1 MADSK
6 DKPRKKV
13 ELGSVRVN
21 PSDAPLVHK
30 ARQKV
35 SLWLLKG
42 GDEAQNYL
50 PVRLGGVLTPGQ
62 FIDWAV
68 TYANVRAGKEHG
80 GWHPRVLK
88 PEHRGVMLT
97 DRSEVLG
104 DCRVS
109 TDDADAFRLA
119 CLSFMQVY
127 CPRGE
132 DLTLS
137 RFLTLTVVGF
147 AECVRVTTVLH
158 NLPGPPW
165 PVRGR

>member
-30 ARQKV
+30 ARQRV
-35 SLWLLKG
+35 SGWLLKG
-42 GDEAQNYL
+42 GNEAQNYL

-68 TYANVRAGKEHG
+68 TYANVRAGKDHG
-80 GWHPRVLK
+80 GWHARVLK
-88 PEHRGVMLT
+88 PEHRSAMLA

-109 TDDADAFRLA
+109 KDDADAFRLV
-119 CLSFMQVY
+119 CWSFMQIY
-127 CPRGE
+127 YPGGE
-132 DLTLS
+132 DLTLGH
-137 RFLTLTVVGF
+137 FLTLAVVGF
-147 AECVRVTTVLH
+147 AECIQTTGVLH
-158 NLPGPPW
+158 NLPAPPW